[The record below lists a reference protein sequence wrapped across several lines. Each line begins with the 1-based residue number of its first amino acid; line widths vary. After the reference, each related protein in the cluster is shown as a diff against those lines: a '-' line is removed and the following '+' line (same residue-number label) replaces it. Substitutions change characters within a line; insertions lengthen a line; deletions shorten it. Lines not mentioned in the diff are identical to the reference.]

1 MFREFKNSMIQELEM
16 TDIELI
22 SSYLG
27 IEVRQYKDGNFISQK
42 SYTKF
47 ILEKFNM
54 KDNKSVDTL

>member
-1 MFREFKNSMIQELEM
+1 MIQELEM